1 MSEQAQDQQ
10 APTRVECRASKDPA
24 VRRFI
29 FAAILLALGVYCL
42 VDAYIL
48 KKYPYP
54 KGGSSDVNAYMAYLF
69 NHYGPFLFVPAGL
82 ALVVSAVVFL
92 RRRLVADE
100 EGIGYVGK
108 ERIPWTAVRSLD
120 TARLRE
126 KGILGLRY
134 DVGGE
139 EKAMVLDSWKL
150 QNFRELVMLVEK
162 KAPAAETQ

>member
-1 MSEQAQDQQ
+1 MSEQAQNQQ
-10 APTRVECRASKDPA
+10 TPTRVECRAAKDPA

-29 FAAILLALGVYCL
+29 FAAILLGFGIYCS

-48 KKYPYP
+48 KKYPHP
-54 KGGSSDVNAYMAYLF
+54 KGGSSDVNAYLTYLL

-92 RRRLVADE
+92 RRKLVADE

-120 TARLRE
+120 TAKLRD

-134 DVGGE
+134 DAGGE
-139 EKAMVLDSWKL
+139 EKTMVLDSWKL
-150 QNFRELVMLVEK
+150 QNFRELVTLVEK

>member
-1 MSEQAQDQQ
+1 MSGQAQNQQ
-10 APTRVECRASKDPA
+10 APTRVECRAAKDPA

-29 FAAILLALGVYCL
+29 FAAILLGFGIYCL

-48 KKYPYP
+48 KKYP
-54 KGGSSDVNAYMAYLF
+54 KVDSSDVNAYLAYLL
-69 NHYGPFLFVPAGL
+69 NHYGPFVFIPAGL

-92 RRRLVADE
+92 RRKLVADE

-120 TARLRE
+120 TARLRD

-134 DVGGE
+134 DAGGE
-139 EKAMVLDSWKL
+139 EKTMVLDSWKL
-150 QNFRELVMLVEK
+150 QSFRELVMLVEK
-162 KAPAAETQ
+162 EAPAAETQ